1 MSFHS
6 EEQWVE
12 VSTCLCGA
20 AVYKMGERYRCPDCF
35 CGTLDAMDGLIKQI
49 NKSTATINQIREK
62 IPGKTVDELIKE
74 FSDGK

>member
-35 CGTLDAMDGLIKQI
+35 CNATTNNITRRVLWNEQ
-49 NKSTATINQIREK
+49 KSITKETT
-62 IPGKTVDELIKE
+62 KTDR
-74 FSDGK
+74 